1 MARMY
6 SRKRGKSGSKK
17 PIKKTIPVWM
27 RYTPKEVELLIIRM
41 AKDGKTASQIG
52 LFLRDVYGV
61 PNAKTVLGKSI
72 TQLLQEKHL
81 LQKVPEDL
89 AALMRRAIL
98 LKKHMEENKKDQTA
112 KRGFSLTESKI
123 RRLIKYYKSTEKL
136 PQDWTFNLERMRLM
150 VD

>member
-27 RYTPKEVELLIIRM
+27 RYTSKEVEMLIVRL

-52 LFLRDVYGV
+52 LRLRDIYGV
-61 PNAKTVLGKSI
+61 PNAKTVVGKSI
-72 TQLLQEKHL
+72 TQILEEKHL

-98 LKKHMEENKKDQTA
+98 IKKHLEENKKDQTA
-112 KRGFSLTESKI
+112 KRGFTLTESKI
-123 RRLIKYYKSTEKL
+123 RRLIKYYKKTGKL
-136 PQDWTFNLERMRLM
+136 AQDWTFDLERMRLM